1 MSRHTATAKQA
12 QDTISSQVGPWGM
25 VPAWVLLV
33 KDSKGKGLSGADLR
47 VYVAL
52 RTFADRWGAAFPHV
66 PTIAARAD
74 VTARTAEK
82 SITRLRDLGLLTS
95 KRRYR
100 ADGSIS
106 GCDYVLRDIPPSP
119 DEVEN
124 AEGVPSIS
132 TVPPGEADGTP
143 RPDGRSNNTPPEHT
157 RETPQRSDQSSPTSS
172 RSAPSSGGV
181 NDEDDF
187 EDPWATPAPPPQR
200 QASTAEK
207 LTRKRADDRELFLSL
222 VNAEGLRSDGSL
234 FGEGVWTVDA
244 FYDAFRRM
252 KRKKPIGFPGAY
264 VEPMYAANEDQGVRD
279 WLLTLGLEPV

>member
-1 MSRHTATAKQA
+1 MSRQTANAEPA

-33 KDSKGKGLSGADLR
+33 KDKDGKGLSGSDLR
-47 VYVAL
+47 VYIAL

-74 VTARTAEK
+74 VTPRTAEK

-119 DEVEN
+119 DEGDN
-124 AEGVPSIS
+124 AGGVPSIS

-143 RPDGRSNNTPPEHT
+143 RPDGRSSNTPPEHT

-172 RSAPSSGGV
+172 RFAPSSGDV

-187 EDPWATPAPPPQR
+187 DDPWNVPAPR
-200 QASTAEK
+200 QPSTGEK
-207 LTRKRADDRELFLSL
+207 LTRKRADDRALFMSL
-222 VNAEGLRSDGSL
+222 IDAERLRSDGST
-234 FGEGVWTVDA
+234 FREGVFDTHL
-244 FYDAFRRM
+244 FYDGFRKLRVGD
-252 KRKKPIGFPGAY
+252 KKIGFPGAY
-264 VEPMYAANEDQGVRD
+264 LEPMYAANADQGVLD
-279 WLLTLGLEPV
+279 WLLTLGVEPV